1 MRRTYPRQKGT
12 ATIVVL
18 WCVAIAAVIVAATQ
32 LVTWRTAV
40 LGRSSLARI
49 QARWAAR
56 AGIEQ
61 MISTLA
67 YYSEFPE
74 EGDPMAIFR
83 ELEKDC
89 VGELSTGSWDIRH
102 VSEGEEY
109 QGPLDEHSRLNLEN
123 INPLQYAEFEN
134 MGPDTIDAINDWV
147 DEDKEGKE
155 NGPMMWQKIL
165 EVDNIQE
172 KFQAFLDVSDNKG
185 SRLYEILDE
194 YSNMTEYFQ
203 LSIEEQQ
210 EYKYRRIVLY
220 DLTSAGEQAF
230 LANQKTWMEADKKLG
245 VDYMY
250 ALLKPVFAT
259 DSDFMLVL
267 LDKSRFD
274 YHKNWSDRMDK
285 RFSDPGFNENYENI
299 QESPVS
305 TVVDEWNLNLLEEYI
320 Y

>member
-1 MRRTYPRQKGT
+1 MKNF
-12 ATIVVL
+12 IH
-18 WCVAIAAVIVAATQ
+18 VITLIFLYNGYGQ
-32 LVTWRTAV
+32 Y
-40 LGRSSLARI
+40 I
-49 QARWAAR
+49 Q
-56 AGIEQ
+56 INEFE
-61 MISTLA
+61 
-67 YYSEFPE
+67 SEN
-74 EGDPMAIFR
+74 M
-83 ELEKDC
+83 K
-89 VGELSTGSWDIRH
+89 
-102 VSEGEEY
+102 VSMD
-109 QGPLDEHSRLNLEN
+109 L
-123 INPLQYAEFEN
+123 INPMMSAMKEVSGKDLNMVTFRKEESNTYFFVRAIESLQQ
-134 MGPDTIDAINDWV
+134 WV
-147 DEDKEGKE
+147 DEDKEGEE

-203 LSIEEQQ
+203 MSIEEQQ

-305 TVVDEWNLNLLEEYI
+305 TIVDEWNLKLLEEYKF
-320 Y
+320 